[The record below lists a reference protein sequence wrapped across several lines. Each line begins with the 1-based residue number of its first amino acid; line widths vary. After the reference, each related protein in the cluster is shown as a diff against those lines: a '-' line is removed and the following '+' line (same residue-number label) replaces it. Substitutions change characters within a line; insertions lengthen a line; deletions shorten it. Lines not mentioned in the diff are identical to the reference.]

1 MTLGHQTCI
10 GRKQTEK
17 TAPLKRGRGKII
29 SLKKGDSAYLNVSRE
44 VEIRSQRSEQD
55 HGAH

>member
-17 TAPLKRGRGKII
+17 TAQLKRGRGKII

-44 VEIRSQRSEQD
+44 VEIRSQRSD